1 MLYILSRNIFL
12 QNIFSK
18 VLLYDILTDTEGFS
32 MYDNELIAAKLR
44 RWETYL
50 ENYRL
55 PAWEEI
61 PDIGLYMDQVVTL
74 VKGYLDYMP
83 PELKEEQIITPA
95 AINNYVRKKFM
106 PQPVKKRYYR
116 THLAYLLILC
126 ALKPSLSISD
136 IQSLIPMSAGEEE
149 LHHFYNAFR
158 QQHKR
163 SAEFFITRIER
174 LKRLVVKEEFF
185 GSAFKDPATEIVVD
199 VALLSSFTKIL
210 SDKLFSYETDLPGIF
225 EEDREDLPDSPD
237 NN

>member
-1 MLYILSRNIFL
+1 MEI
-12 QNIFSK
+12 
-18 VLLYDILTDTEGFS
+18 
-32 MYDNELIAAKLR
+32 NERSIDQLIAYWK
-44 RWETYL
+44 EYIG
-50 ENYRL
+50 NYEL
-55 PAWEEI
+55 PAWDNI
-61 PDIGLYMDQVVTL
+61 PDLGLYMEQVVIYL
-74 VKGYLDYMP
+74 RKELNYLDRSSDS
-83 PELKEEQIITPA
+83 ESVITAA